1 MQPASGSQRTT
12 LSGRMVF
19 WTFLGMLA
27 ATEKVAELMIA
38 ARESFW
44 RSVIGVPPAGRAVS
58 SNVAVTTEVQNYSI
72 VVVVKTMKGCSARHM
87 ARDGACNPSW
97 VMCVV
102 ERSVTAGLLQCA
114 AGG

>member
-1 MQPASGSQRTT
+1 MQPALGSQRTT

-27 ATEKVAELMIA
+27 ATEKVAELMVA

-58 SNVAVTTEVQNYSI
+58 SNVPVTTEVQNYSI
-72 VVVVKTMKGCSARHM
+72 VVAVKNTKGRGARGV
-87 ARDGACNPSW
+87 RNPSW

-102 ERSVTAGLLQCA
+102 ERSVTAGFVQCA